1 LKIYPL
7 SDDLVYISLALS
19 DYSFK
24 IPASILLKSAMAQ
37 FNLVHCISENPCF
50 HGLNGYKEV
59 IESLDW
65 GLKELG
71 HDSHYSVN
79 TITSDAIN
87 ILFGAQVLSLE
98 ALQALPENSIIY
110 NFEQMRG
117 LEKYQVRVQA
127 QFIATKFM
135 IWDYSKANLD
145 PWKMLGATNVKIVPI
160 AYAPILTRILKP
172 AEQDI
177 DVLLYGISGGKR
189 LEAFQILSQA
199 GLKVMFF
206 SGLYGDA
213 RDQLIARSKIILN
226 VNLYNFA
233 QIFEIV
239 RVSYLLAN
247 RKAVVSV
254 IDQNTFFEEDLSK
267 SIHLT
272 SMDNLLNDCLLLL
285 QNTSARE
292 SLENSG
298 YAFFTSK
305 TIIRTLSKALIP

>member
-1 LKIYPL
+1 
-7 SDDLVYISLALS
+7 
-19 DYSFK
+19 
-24 IPASILLKSAMAQ
+24 
-37 FNLVHCISENPCF
+37 
-50 HGLNGYKEV
+50 
-59 IESLDW
+59 
-65 GLKELG
+65 
-71 HDSHYSVN
+71 
-79 TITSDAIN
+79 
-87 ILFGAQVLSLE
+87 
-98 ALQALPENSIIY
+98 
-110 NFEQMRG
+110 
-117 LEKYQVRVQA
+117 
-127 QFIATKFM
+127 M

-145 PWKMLGATNVKIVPI
+145 PWKMLGATSVKIVPI

-247 RKAVVSV
+247 KKAVVSV
-254 IDQNTFFEEDLSK
+254 IDQNTFLKKIYPNQF
-267 SIHLT
+267 I
-272 SMDNLLNDCLLLL
+272 
-285 QNTSARE
+285 
-292 SLENSG
+292 
-298 YAFFTSK
+298 
-305 TIIRTLSKALIP
+305 

>member
-1 LKIYPL
+1 
-7 SDDLVYISLALS
+7 
-19 DYSFK
+19 
-24 IPASILLKSAMAQ
+24 
-37 FNLVHCISENPCF
+37 
-50 HGLNGYKEV
+50 
-59 IESLDW
+59 
-65 GLKELG
+65 
-71 HDSHYSVN
+71 
-79 TITSDAIN
+79 
-87 ILFGAQVLSLE
+87 
-98 ALQALPENSIIY
+98 
-110 NFEQMRG
+110 MRG

-145 PWKMLGATNVKIVPI
+145 PWKMLGATSVKIVPI

-247 RKAVVSV
+247 KKAVVSV

-285 QNTSARE
+285 QNTSARK